1 MTTQLTFNLQPTR
14 RALTVSELTARI
26 RDLLGKNFTDI
37 WVEGEIS
44 NCREAQSGHIYF
56 TLKDDR
62 SQVRCVFFKQ
72 QQRGIKFRPED
83 GLHVTVRGSISV
95 YEARGEYQIYVENID
110 PIGLGALQLAFEQL
124 KKRLEAEGLFAA
136 ERKKP
141 LPMLPS
147 RIGLITS
154 PRGAAVRDV
163 VRILRRRFP
172 NVHLTV
178 FPVRV
183 QGEGAAA
190 EIVKA
195 LKFFNQKKLVDVLI
209 LARGGGSMEDLWAFN
224 EEIVARAI
232 AASEI
237 PVISGVGHETDFTI
251 ADFVAD
257 VRASTPSAAAELV
270 VQTRREF
277 DKHIADLRE
286 TLAGLVR
293 YRLLDLSKRVHE
305 LSARR
310 GFRRPLDLLRQQRQ
324 RADEMT
330 SRLALGLRARLEQS
344 RKRFTALHLR
354 IATFDFRVKISA
366 FRLRLEKRSADLGVR
381 IERLLRTKRDRFER
395 LGLAAPRTQPLE
407 SPRTRLRHR
416 HRRRRQPPP
425 RRRPSRHRRHGSH
438 PTPPRPFLT
447 MESAQS
453 KDQREGS
460 DDCRCLTSGFAR
472 PSLTVQF
479 PLLSA
484 SIHRLRGSLPPGCA
498 TPHDHAVSGYLLA
511 EAAHRVR
518 TLLFL
523 QIRSGASSVWRA
535 VFLRVEESG
544 ARNSL

>member
-1 MTTQLTFNLQPTR
+1 MSQLTFNLQPTR
-14 RALTVSELTARI
+14 RTFTVSEVTARI
-26 RDLLGKNFTDI
+26 RDLLGRNFTDI

-44 NCREAQSGHIYF
+44 NCREAQSGHIYC
-56 TLKDDR
+56 TLKDER
-62 SQVRCVFFKQ
+62 AQIRCVCFKQ
-72 QQRGIKFRPED
+72 QLRNIKFRPED

-95 YEARGEYQIYVENID
+95 YESRGEYQIYVENIE
-110 PIGLGALQLAFEQL
+110 PVGLGALQLAFDQL
-124 KKRLEAEGLFAA
+124 KKRLDAEGLFAA
-136 ERKKP
+136 HRKKP
-141 LPMLPS
+141 LPLLPS

-163 VRILRRRFP
+163 VRILRRRFH
-172 NVHLTV
+172 NVYLTV
-178 FPVRV
+178 YPVRV
-183 QGEGAAA
+183 QGEGSAA

-232 AASEI
+232 FASEI
-237 PVISGVGHETDFTI
+237 AIISGVGHETDFTI

-286 TLAGLVR
+286 TLASLVR

-366 FRLRLEKRSADLGVR
+366 FRLRLDKRSVDLGVR
-381 IERLLRTKRDRFER
+381 AERILRTKRER
-395 LGLAAPRTQPLE
+395 LERLSLQLQERSPLKVLERGYAIATDAAGNLLRDAAQVNVGDAVAIQLH
-407 SPRTRLRHR
+407 RGRL
-416 HRRRRQPPP
+416 
-425 RRRPSRHRRHGSH
+425 
-438 PTPPRPFLT
+438 TT
-447 MESAQS
+447 EVKK
-453 KDQREGS
+453 KD
-460 DDCRCLTSGFAR
+460 A
-472 PSLTVQF
+472 
-479 PLLSA
+479 
-484 SIHRLRGSLPPGCA
+484 
-498 TPHDHAVSGYLLA
+498 
-511 EAAHRVR
+511 
-518 TLLFL
+518 
-523 QIRSGASSVWRA
+523 
-535 VFLRVEESG
+535 
-544 ARNSL
+544 

>member
-1 MTTQLTFNLQPTR
+1 MSQLQFNLQPTR
-14 RALTVSELTARI
+14 RVLTVSELTARI
-26 RDLLGKNFTDI
+26 RDLLVKNFTDI

-62 SQVRCVFFKQ
+62 AQVRCVFFKQ

-83 GLHVTVRGSISV
+83 GLQMTVRGSISV
-95 YEARGEYQIYVENID
+95 YETRGEYQIYVENLD
-110 PIGLGALQLAFEQL
+110 PVGLGALQLAFEQL
-124 KKRLEAEGLFAA
+124 KKRLEAEGLFAT

-141 LPMLPS
+141 LPLLPS

-178 FPVRV
+178 YPVRV
-183 QGEGAAA
+183 QGEGSAE

-195 LKFFNQKKLVDVLI
+195 LKFFNQKKFVDVLI
-209 LARGGGSMEDLWAFN
+209 LARGGGSMEDLWVFN
-224 EEIVARAI
+224 EEPVARAI
-232 AASEI
+232 AASAI

-286 TLAGLVR
+286 TLAGLIR
-293 YRLLDLSKRVHE
+293 YRLLEFSRRVHE

-330 SRLALGLRARLEQS
+330 SRLALGLRAQLEKS
-344 RKRFTALHLR
+344 RKRFTAAHVR
-354 IATFDFRVKISA
+354 IIGFDFRVKIAA
-366 FRLRLEKRSADLGVR
+366 FRLRLEKRSAELGVR
-381 IERLLRTKRDRFER
+381 AERLLRTKRER
-395 LGLAAPRTQPLE
+395 LD
-407 SPRTRLRHR
+407 RLRL
-416 HRRRRQPPP
+416 Q
-425 RRRPSRHRRHGSH
+425 
-438 PTPPRPFLT
+438 L
-447 MESAQS
+447 E
-453 KDQREGS
+453 E
-460 DDCRCLTSGFAR
+460 
-472 PSLTVQF
+472 
-479 PLLSA
+479 
-484 SIHRLRGSLPPGCA
+484 RGP
-498 TPHDHAVSGYLLA
+498 
-511 EAAHRVR
+511 
-518 TLLFL
+518 
-523 QIRSGASSVWRA
+523 
-535 VFLRVEESG
+535 LRVLERG
-544 ARNSL
+544 YAIATDAAGNVLRDAAQVSLGDSVAIQLHRGHLTTEVKKKGGPT

>member
-1 MTTQLTFNLQPTR
+1 MSQLLFNLQPTR

-26 RDLLGKNFTDI
+26 RDLLAKNFTDI
-37 WVEGEIS
+37 WVVGEIS

-62 SQVRCVFFKQ
+62 AQVRCVFFKQ

-83 GLHVTVRGSISV
+83 GLQMTVRGSVSV
-95 YEARGEYQIYVENID
+95 YEARGEYQIYVENLE
-110 PIGLGALQLAFEQL
+110 PVGLGALQLAFEQL

-136 ERKKP
+136 ERKRP
-141 LPMLPS
+141 LPLLPS

-172 NVHLTV
+172 NVHLTLY
-178 FPVRV
+178 PVRV
-183 QGEGAAA
+183 QGEGAAE

-195 LKFFNQKKLVDVLI
+195 LKFFNLKKFVDVLI

-224 EEIVARAI
+224 EEAIARAI
-232 AASEI
+232 AASMI

-286 TLAGLVR
+286 TLASQIR
-293 YRLLDLSKRVHE
+293 YRLLELSRRVHE

-330 SRLALGLRARLEQS
+330 SRLALGLRARLEKS
-344 RKRFTALHLR
+344 RKRFTAAHLR
-354 IATFDFRVKISA
+354 IMSFDFRVKIAA
-366 FRLRLEKRSADLGVR
+366 FRLRLERRSAELAVR
-381 IERLLRTKRDRFER
+381 IERLLRTKRER
-395 LGLAAPRTQPLE
+395 LD
-407 SPRTRLRHR
+407 RLR
-416 HRRRRQPPP
+416 
-425 RRRPSRHRRHGSH
+425 
-438 PTPPRPFLT
+438 
-447 MESAQS
+447 
-453 KDQREGS
+453 
-460 DDCRCLTSGFAR
+460 
-472 PSLTVQF
+472 
-479 PLLSA
+479 
-484 SIHRLRGSLPPGCA
+484 
-498 TPHDHAVSGYLLA
+498 
-511 EAAHRVR
+511 
-518 TLLFL
+518 L
-523 QIRSGASSVWRA
+523 QLEERSP
-535 VFLRVEESG
+535 LRVLERGYAIATDANGTVLRDAAQVELGDSVAVQLHRG
-544 ARNSL
+544 KLSTEVKGKE